1 MRRDTVRTVR
11 STAAAVAVAMLA
23 FGASAAP
30 VYRLVDGDGRVTFT
44 DVPGPGAE
52 RFVPGAANTYRAR
65 PPQPS
70 APDDPAR
77 VQPDAL
83 SGYRSVAIEWPKE
96 EAVRANDGR
105 VRIVAA
111 TEPSLQSGH
120 RAVVLLDG
128 QAAQRSEG
136 LTFELAQLDRGRHEL
151 SVRIVDGNGH
161 VLAQS
166 RPKTIHLLRAS
177 RRAALK

>member
-1 MRRDTVRTVR
+1 MRRDGYCTVR
-11 STAAAVAVAMLA
+11 STATAVAVAMLA

-30 VYRLVDGDGRVTFT
+30 VYRLVDADGRVTFT
-44 DVPGPGAE
+44 DMPGPGAE
-52 RFVPGAANTYRAR
+52 RFLPDTPNTYRAR
-65 PPQPS
+65 QPQSRPPEP
-70 APDDPAR
+70 AP
-77 VQPDAL
+77 VQRDAFT
-83 SGYRSVAIEWPKE
+83 GYRGVAIAWPKA

-105 VRIVAA
+105 IRIVAA

-136 LTFELAQLDRGRHEL
+136 LTFELAELDRGRHEL
-151 SVRIVDGNGH
+151 SVRIVDGDGQ

-166 RPKTIHLLRAS
+166 RPKIIHLLRAS

>member
-1 MRRDTVRTVR
+1 MKRDAVRTVR

-44 DVPGPGAE
+44 DVPVPGAE
-52 RFVPGAANTYRAR
+52 RFVPGTANTYRAGQ
-65 PPQPS
+65 PQPR
-70 APDDPAR
+70 APDDPVR
-77 VQPDAL
+77 VQPDGFA
-83 SGYRSVAIEWPKE
+83 GYRSVAIEWPKE
-96 EAVRANDGR
+96 EAVRANEGR
-105 VRIVAA
+105 IRIVAA

-136 LTFELAQLDRGRHEL
+136 LTFELTQLDRGRHEV
-151 SVRIVDGNGH
+151 SVHIVDGNGQ

-166 RPKTIHLLRAS
+166 RPKIIHLLRAS
-177 RRAALK
+177 RRSALK